1 MSEIR
6 AEVILARVESDAS
19 ALAVLSEVLAPVE
32 AERAQGL
39 RQIADRQRFVTAHGL
54 LRAALGM
61 RLARHPASVP
71 LARKASGQW
80 ICEERGLHV
89 SLAHSGERVAVA
101 IADGPVG
108 IDIEAMTGGDVLAL
122 ARDWLTPEEAAAVAG
137 ANPNAMEPLFLRYWT
152 AKEAVLK
159 AAGTGLTVPLADFC
173 VAPPGERPQPITPV
187 KPHAAL
193 AGLAVASLP
202 APDGYV
208 AALSLPHGIWTIA
221 QRDEIAADALS
232 RSMDAYR

>member
-6 AEVILARVESDAS
+6 AQVILARVESDA
-19 ALAVLSEVLAPVE
+19 AKLGVLTDVLAPIEVQ
-32 AERAQGL
+32 RAQAF
-39 RQIADRQRFVTAHGL
+39 RQLADRQRFVTAHGL

-61 RLARHPASVP
+61 RLARHPASVA
-71 LARKASGQW
+71 LVRKPSGQW

-89 SLAHSGERVAVA
+89 SLAHSGKRVAVA
-101 IADGPVG
+101 IADRPVG
-108 IDIEAMTGGDVLAL
+108 IDIEEMTGSDVLAL
-122 ARDWLTPEEAAAVAG
+122 ARDWLTPAEAAAVAG
-137 ANPNAMEPLFLRYWT
+137 ASPAAMEPLFLRYWT

-159 AAGTGLTVPLADFC
+159 AAGTGLSVPLADFC
-173 VAPPGERPQPITPV
+173 VAPPDTQPRPITPL

-208 AALSLPHGIWTIA
+208 AALSLPDGVWSIA
-221 QRDEIAADALS
+221 RRDEEAVDALA
-232 RSMDAYR
+232 RAMDDYR